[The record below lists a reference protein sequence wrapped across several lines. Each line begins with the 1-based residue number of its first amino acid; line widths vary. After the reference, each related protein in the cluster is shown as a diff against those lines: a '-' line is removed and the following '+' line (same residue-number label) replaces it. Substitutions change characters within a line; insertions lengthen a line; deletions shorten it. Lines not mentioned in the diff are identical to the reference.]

1 MIALS
6 DYEITVLLLSIKVA
20 SISSIITFFP
30 SFIMAYLLATKN
42 FTGKSLID
50 SLIHLP
56 LVLPPVVIGFF
67 LLIIFGKNGLVGDI
81 FFSTFNIR
89 ISFSWIAAMIAS
101 SVMGFPLFVRSIRQ
115 SVSEIDPK
123 IIEAAQ
129 TLGANKIKI
138 FKNPITTPKFSFYLK
153 SQKFLH
159 FGIMITASHFS
170 HEYNGFKFFKNGK
183 KMQKNE
189 EKKMLFEDAKKTE
202 IYKKVMEL
210 FPNAE
215 LTNVEEAGKKEE
227 DI

>member
-1 MIALS
+1 MLALS

-50 SLIHLP
+50 GLIHLP

-115 SVSEIDPK
+115 SISEIDPK

-138 FKNPITTPKFSFYLK
+138 FKKIIIPLS
-153 SQKFLH
+153 
-159 FGIMITASHFS
+159 
-170 HEYNGFKFFKNGK
+170 KNGIIAGFILSFSRSLGEFGATITFAGNIFGET
-183 KMQKNE
+183 QT
-189 EKKMLFEDAKKTE
+189 LPLAIYSSLQDPDANLIVIRLVGISVFISMAALMISNRLNK
-202 IYKKVMEL
+202 
-210 FPNAE
+210 
-215 LTNVEEAGKKEE
+215 
-227 DI
+227 

>member
-20 SISSIITFFP
+20 LISSIITFFP

-50 SLIHLP
+50 GLIHLP

-115 SVSEIDPK
+115 SISEIDPK

-138 FKNPITTPKFSFYLK
+138 LK
-153 SQKFLH
+153 KIIIPLS
-159 FGIMITASHFS
+159 
-170 HEYNGFKFFKNGK
+170 KNGIIAGFILSFSRSLGEFGATITFAGNIFGET
-183 KMQKNE
+183 QT
-189 EKKMLFEDAKKTE
+189 LPLAIYSSLQDPDANLIVIRLVGISVFISMAALMISNRLNK
-202 IYKKVMEL
+202 
-210 FPNAE
+210 
-215 LTNVEEAGKKEE
+215 
-227 DI
+227 

>member
-20 SISSIITFFP
+20 SISSIITFIP

-50 SLIHLP
+50 GLIHLP

-115 SVSEIDPK
+115 SISEIDPK

-138 FKNPITTPKFSFYLK
+138 LK
-153 SQKFLH
+153 KIIIPLS
-159 FGIMITASHFS
+159 
-170 HEYNGFKFFKNGK
+170 KNGIIAGFILSFSRSLGEFGATITFAGNIFGET
-183 KMQKNE
+183 QT
-189 EKKMLFEDAKKTE
+189 LPLAIYSSLQDPDANL
-202 IYKKVMEL
+202 IVMRL
-210 FPNAE
+210 VGISVFISMTALMISNR
-215 LTNVEEAGKKEE
+215 LNK
-227 DI
+227 

>member
-30 SFIMAYLLATKN
+30 SLILAYLLATKN

-50 SLIHLP
+50 GLIHLP

-115 SVSEIDPK
+115 SISEIDPK

-138 FKNPITTPKFSFYLK
+138 LK
-153 SQKFLH
+153 KIIIPLS
-159 FGIMITASHFS
+159 
-170 HEYNGFKFFKNGK
+170 KNGIIAGFILSFSRSLGEFGATITFAGNIFGET
-183 KMQKNE
+183 QT
-189 EKKMLFEDAKKTE
+189 LPLAIYSSLQDPDANLIVIRLVGISVFISMAALMISNRLNK
-202 IYKKVMEL
+202 
-210 FPNAE
+210 
-215 LTNVEEAGKKEE
+215 
-227 DI
+227 

>member
-30 SFIMAYLLATKN
+30 SFVMGYLLATKN

-50 SLIHLP
+50 GLIHLP

-115 SVSEIDPK
+115 SISEIDPK

-138 FKNPITTPKFSFYLK
+138 LK
-153 SQKFLH
+153 KIIIPLS
-159 FGIMITASHFS
+159 
-170 HEYNGFKFFKNGK
+170 KNGIIAGFILSFSRSLGEFGATITFAGNIFGET
-183 KMQKNE
+183 QT
-189 EKKMLFEDAKKTE
+189 LPLAIYSSLQDPDANLIVIRLVGISVFISMAALMISNRLNK
-202 IYKKVMEL
+202 
-210 FPNAE
+210 
-215 LTNVEEAGKKEE
+215 
-227 DI
+227 